1 MTTSALVTCTVHN
14 KTPIQ
19 GKQLNGKEYKGEKI
33 WIILTFYNISNLTIS
48 LNITYFAC
56 LLKIEM
62 HKKYIIIKGKRQAK
76 FICFETF
83 DFAQLYI

>member
-1 MTTSALVTCTVHN
+1 
-14 KTPIQ
+14 
-19 GKQLNGKEYKGEKI
+19 
-33 WIILTFYNISNLTIS
+33 
-48 LNITYFAC
+48 
-56 LLKIEM
+56 M